1 MNRDTIKT
9 QIDALADSIQAV
21 KDKGPSIQES
31 LTNHASRAQAKAIAS
46 SLSGKDLTIASLKR
60 LGKYAVNNPGE
71 VLLGGVAI
79 AMFDIEDIS

>member
-1 MNRDTIKT
+1 MNRDTLKT

-21 KDKGPSIQES
+21 KDKGPSIQET
-31 LTNHASRAQAKAIAS
+31 LTKHASRAQAKALS
-46 SLSGKDLTIASLKR
+46 GSLTGKDLTFASLKR

-71 VLLGGVAI
+71 ILLGGVAI

>member
-21 KDKGPSIQES
+21 KDKGPAIQES
-31 LTNHASRAQAKAIAS
+31 LSKHAERAQAKALAG
-46 SLSGKDLTIASLKR
+46 SLTGKDLTFASLKR
-60 LGKYAVNNPGE
+60 IGKYAVNNPGE